1 MLQDE
6 KFWVDSSDQ
15 RQNPSPSAN
24 FFSKTLPSPENN
36 RKLEPKT
43 VESYSCD
50 LCSSSDMLSEN
61 ELAAHKK
68 LHHSKSKVGPVS
80 LQCAYCNECCK
91 SRNDLENHMK
101 SHHISCGKGRYK
113 CNICD
118 EIFSSS
124 IILADHKLRHCKILS
139 GNTCTQCKAV
149 LVNEQSFYAHHIEH
163 SPGKANS
170 QIFLPVNC
178 IICCQTLQ
186 TDVELR
192 LHSKFHLKYLNQR
205 VFLCGICN
213 QVYDSISGEVVKHLV
228 DSTATESLSV
238 TVCKKCASDGSTA
251 YRKNADPAHK
261 ITAPAKQ
268 FSCIKCPKSFDAE
281 EDMQNHATMHIL
293 NEGSNV
299 ECRLCKQMFSSPL
312 KLQVHLIE
320 HNFYGMSQFSCYVC
334 SSVFTAAS
342 GLQSHI
348 VGHGLKSRPYECS
361 QCQMK
366 FFFRAELDNHRYV
379 HMGGGGGGS
388 YVVTT
393 NGGLIY
399 DGKAQVCKF
408 CSGSFLESSMAE
420 HASKCPAK
428 DKTKC
433 EDKKMEECKVV
444 QKVEIDDNG
453 VDANKEPSKVEEQ

>member
-1 MLQDE
+1 M
-6 KFWVDSSDQ
+6 F
-15 RQNPSPSAN
+15 
-24 FFSKTLPSPENN
+24 
-36 RKLEPKT
+36 
-43 VESYSCD
+43 
-50 LCSSSDMLSEN
+50 SEN
-61 ELAAHKK
+61 ELLAHKK

-101 SHHISCGKGRYK
+101 THHVSCGKGRYK

-192 LHSKFHLKYLNQR
+192 LHSRFHLKYLNQR
-205 VFLCGICN
+205 AFLCGICS
-213 QVYDSISGEVVKHLV
+213 QVYDSLTGEVVKHLA
-228 DSTATESLSV
+228 DSSSTENLPV
-238 TVCKKCASDGSTA
+238 TVCKKCASNGTA
-251 YRKNADPAHK
+251 VYRKNLDSGHK
-261 ITAPAKQ
+261 ISTPAKQ
-268 FSCIKCPKSFDAE
+268 FEAE
-281 EDMQNHATMHIL
+281 EDVHQNHVLKEA
-293 NEGSNV
+293 SNL
-299 ECRLCKQMFSSPL
+299 ECRLCKQIFSSPL

-320 HNFYGMSQFSCYVC
+320 HNFYGMNQFSCYVC

-366 FFFRAELDNHRYV
+366 FFFRAELDNHRFV
-379 HMGGGGGGS
+379 HLGGSGGGS
-388 YVVTT
+388 YVVAS
-393 NGGLIY
+393 NGGSIY
-399 DGKAQVCKF
+399 ETKAQICKF
-408 CSGSFLESSMAE
+408 CSGSFLESAFSE
-420 HASKCPAK
+420 HVSKCLMAK
-428 DKTKC
+428 EKTKG
-433 EDKKMEECKVV
+433 EEELEEKCKVV
-444 QKVEIDDNG
+444 EKVEIEESE
-453 VDANKEPSKVEEQ
+453 VDVKEVAKVEEQ